1 MACSICGIR
10 YSKPK
15 IRQLKQDISR
25 ALTYTENRR
34 QSKGTFIW
42 SFFSEPTESK
52 NTQTSMQLTPNAT
65 NPIGSHSPLRG
76 WQCVVLHN
84 GEQLETPPTKL
95 RCRPVRWS
103 DHSTLQAVNTLHGVK
118 SPNSSKSHP
127 SHACNLH
134 AVHSAVNWSGRAL
147 EFESVMNGAL
157 WLVEP
162 RGDLQIAFING
173 PQVPR
178 QADPATGFWGVTGQL
193 TERSLSLGF
202 RLPITGDCGG
212 WRSDIFGGKHA

>member
-1 MACSICGIR
+1 
-10 YSKPK
+10 
-15 IRQLKQDISR
+15 
-25 ALTYTENRR
+25 
-34 QSKGTFIW
+34 
-42 SFFSEPTESK
+42 
-52 NTQTSMQLTPNAT
+52 MQLTPNAT
-65 NPIGSHSPLRG
+65 SPIGSHSPLRG
-76 WQCVVLHN
+76 WQCVALHN

-95 RCRPVRWS
+95 RCRPVRWT

-162 RGDLQIAFING
+162 RGDLQIVFING

-202 RLPITGDCGG
+202 RLAITGDCGG
-212 WRSDIFGGKHA
+212 WRSDIFWGNMLRPLIASWPEIPPSPTPESASAPAAIWLVEPRGSTNQAFHPPGAALAVR